1 MKKLQYIRNGKAM
14 SDIINDKVINYIQSL
29 YSEETKYL
37 SELRTYANIN
47 KIPILQKETAQLLK
61 VLLKMIKP
69 KEILEIGTAIGYS
82 SILMAQ
88 SLNLQ
93 CKITTIEI
101 DPLLVDIAVN
111 NINKANLPNNIQVIE
126 GDAISVLPLLTKK
139 YDLIFIDANKS
150 RYKEYFDMGKDMLN
164 NGGVIISDNVL
175 YKGMTADDD
184 SIHRRKRTIVKNMR
198 NYLEYITT
206 IDGYIT
212 SIIPIGDGVALT
224 YKGD

>member
-1 MKKLQYIRNGKAM
+1 M
-14 SDIINDKVINYIQSL
+14 SYIINDKVINYIQSL
-29 YSEETKYL
+29 YSEESKFL
-37 SELRTYANIN
+37 NELRTYANIN

-82 SILMAQ
+82 SILMAH

-93 CKITTIEI
+93 CKITTIEL
-101 DPLLVDIAVN
+101 DPLLVDIAIN
-111 NINKANLPNNIQVIE
+111 NINNANLSNNIQVIE

-175 YKGMTADDD
+175 YKGMTAVDD

>member
-1 MKKLQYIRNGKAM
+1 M

-29 YSEETKYL
+29 YSEESKFL
-37 SELRTYANIN
+37 NELRTYANIN
-47 KIPILQKETAQLLK
+47 KIPILQKETAQLLR

-88 SLNLQ
+88 SLNLE
-93 CKITTIEI
+93 CKITTIEL
-101 DPLLVDIAVN
+101 DPLLVDIAIN
-111 NINKANLPNNIQVIE
+111 NINNANLSNNIQVIE

-175 YKGMTADDD
+175 YKGMTAVDD